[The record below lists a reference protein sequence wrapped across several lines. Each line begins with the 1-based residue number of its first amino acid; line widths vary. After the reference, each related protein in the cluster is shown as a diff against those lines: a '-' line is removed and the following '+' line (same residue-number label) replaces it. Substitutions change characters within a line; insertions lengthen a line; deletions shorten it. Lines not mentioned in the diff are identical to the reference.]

1 MSSNIPVPHMPNHT
15 APDADEIDLFELMQ
29 TLWQEKLL
37 IILLTLVCAGAAA
50 AYAFTATPQYSIAMT
65 LKPASLSLY
74 GEFVAGIQG
83 EQQKSIALGR
93 ETAEEVLVKLTSNLE
108 LRANQVS
115 ILNDPNILNVKV
127 VAKKSKQSVP
137 ELEEVS
143 LELTTLQAGS
153 AAQTLKSYVDAVS
166 VITLKELNS
175 FVQGL
180 GNPTAITQE
189 MLYTIDSM
197 PSQAS
202 LVKPKKS
209 LIVALGIVLG
219 GMLGVF
225 AALIRSMIRKRKNAI

>member
-1 MSSNIPVPHMPNHT
+1 MNPSSMPNQ
-15 APDADEIDLFELMQ
+15 PSSQPGYSGEIDLFDLFQ
-29 TLWQEKLL
+29 SLWKEKIL
-37 IILLTLVCAGAAA
+37 IVLVTAVFTVLAVI
-50 AYAFTATPQYSIAMT
+50 YALTATPQYSIAMT

-83 EQQKSIALGR
+83 EQQKNIALGQ
-93 ETAEEVLVKLTSNLE
+93 ETAEEVLGQLKNNLD
-108 LRANQVS
+108 LNAHKVS
-115 ILNDPNILNVKV
+115 YLKEAHILSISVT
-127 VAKKSKQSVP
+127 AKTPQLVT
-137 ELEEVS
+137 LQ
-143 LELTTLQAGS
+143 LTTLQPGS

>member
-1 MSSNIPVPHMPNHT
+1 MNPSSMPNQ
-15 APDADEIDLFELMQ
+15 PSSQPGYSGEIDLFDLFQ
-29 TLWQEKLL
+29 SLWKEKIL
-37 IILLTLVCAGAAA
+37 IVLVTAVFTALAVI
-50 AYAFTATPQYSIAMT
+50 YALTATPQYSIAMT

-83 EQQKSIALGR
+83 EQQKSIALGQ
-93 ETAEEVLVKLTSNLE
+93 ETAEEVLGQLKNNLD
-108 LRANQVS
+108 LNAHKVS
-115 ILNDPNILNVKV
+115 YLKEAHILSISVT
-127 VAKKSKQSVP
+127 AKTPQLVT
-137 ELEEVS
+137 LQ
-143 LELTTLQAGS
+143 LTTLQPGS

>member
-1 MSSNIPVPHMPNHT
+1 MNPSSMPNQ
-15 APDADEIDLFELMQ
+15 PSSQPGYSGEIDLFDLMQ

-127 VAKKSKQSVP
+127 AKKSKQSVP

-197 PSQAS
+197 PSHAS

-225 AALIRSMIRKRKNAI
+225 AALIRSMIRKRKNAA

>member
-1 MSSNIPVPHMPNHT
+1 MNPSSMPNQ
-15 APDADEIDLFELMQ
+15 PSSQPGYSGEIDLFDLFQ
-29 TLWQEKLL
+29 SLWKEKIL
-37 IILLTLVCAGAAA
+37 IVLVTAVFTVLAVI
-50 AYAFTATPQYSIAMT
+50 YALTATPQYSIAMT

-197 PSQAS
+197 PSHAS

-225 AALIRSMIRKRKNAI
+225 AALIRSMIRKRKNAA

>member
-1 MSSNIPVPHMPNHT
+1 MNPSSMPNQ
-15 APDADEIDLFELMQ
+15 PSSQPGYSGEIDLFDLFQ
-29 TLWQEKLL
+29 SLWKEKIL
-37 IILLTLVCAGAAA
+37 IVLVTAVFTALAVI
-50 AYAFTATPQYSIAMT
+50 YALTATPQYSIAMT

-83 EQQKSIALGR
+83 EQQKSIALGQKA
-93 ETAEEVLVKLTSNLE
+93 AEEVLGQLKNNLDLNAHKVNYLKE
-108 LRANQVS
+108 AHILSVSVTANTPRLVTLQ
-115 ILNDPNILNVKV
+115 
-127 VAKKSKQSVP
+127 
-137 ELEEVS
+137 
-143 LELTTLQAGS
+143 LTTLQPGS

-225 AALIRSMIRKRKNAI
+225 AALIRSVNSQR

>member
-1 MSSNIPVPHMPNHT
+1 MNPSSMPNQ
-15 APDADEIDLFELMQ
+15 PSSQPGYSGEIDLFDLFQ
-29 TLWQEKLL
+29 SLWKEKIL
-37 IILLTLVCAGAAA
+37 IVLVTAVFTVLAVI
-50 AYAFTATPQYSIAMT
+50 YALTATPQYSIAMT

-83 EQQKSIALGR
+83 EQQKSIALGQK
-93 ETAEEVLVKLTSNLE
+93 TAEEVLGQLKNNLD
-108 LRANQVS
+108 LNAHKVS
-115 ILNDPNILNVKV
+115 YLKEAHILSISVT
-127 VAKKSKQSVP
+127 AKTPQLVT
-137 ELEEVS
+137 LQ
-143 LELTTLQAGS
+143 LTTLQPGS

-225 AALIRSMIRKRKNAI
+225 AALIRSMIRKRKNAV

>member
-1 MSSNIPVPHMPNHT
+1 MNPSSMPNQ
-15 APDADEIDLFELMQ
+15 PSSQPGYSGEIDLFDLFQ
-29 TLWQEKLL
+29 SLWKEKIL
-37 IILLTLVCAGAAA
+37 IVLVTAVFTALAVI
-50 AYAFTATPQYSIAMT
+50 YALTATPQYSIAMT

-83 EQQKSIALGR
+83 EQQKSIALGQK
-93 ETAEEVLVKLTSNLE
+93 TAEEVLGQLKNNLD
-108 LRANQVS
+108 LNAHKVS
-115 ILNDPNILNVKV
+115 YLKEAHILSISVT
-127 VAKKSKQSVP
+127 AKTPQLVT
-137 ELEEVS
+137 LQ
-143 LELTTLQAGS
+143 LTTLQPGS

-225 AALIRSMIRKRKNAI
+225 AALIRSAIRKRKNAV

>member
-1 MSSNIPVPHMPNHT
+1 MNPSSMPNQ
-15 APDADEIDLFELMQ
+15 PSSQPGYSGEIDLFDLFQ
-29 TLWQEKLL
+29 SLWKEKIL
-37 IILLTLVCAGAAA
+37 IVLVTAVFTVLAVI
-50 AYAFTATPQYSIAMT
+50 YALTATPQYSIAMT

-83 EQQKSIALGR
+83 EQQKSIALGQK
-93 ETAEEVLVKLTSNLE
+93 TAEEVLGQLKNNLD
-108 LRANQVS
+108 LNAHKVS
-115 ILNDPNILNVKV
+115 YLKEAHILSISVT
-127 VAKKSKQSVP
+127 AKTPQLVT
-137 ELEEVS
+137 LQ
-143 LELTTLQAGS
+143 LTTLQPGR

-180 GNPTAITQE
+180 GNPTVITQD

>member
-1 MSSNIPVPHMPNHT
+1 MSSNIPVPQMPNNT

-50 AYAFTATPQYSIAMT
+50 TYAFTATPQYSITMT

-83 EQQKSIALGR
+83 EQQKSIALGQK
-93 ETAEEVLVKLTSNLE
+93 TAEEVLGQLKNNLD
-108 LRANQVS
+108 LNAHKVS
-115 ILNDPNILNVKV
+115 YLKEAHILSISVT
-127 VAKKSKQSVP
+127 AKTPQLVT
-137 ELEEVS
+137 LQ
-143 LELTTLQAGS
+143 LTTLQPGS

-209 LIVALGIVLG
+209 LIVALGVVLG

-225 AALIRSMIRKRKNAI
+225 AALIRSMIRKRKNAA

>member
-1 MSSNIPVPHMPNHT
+1 MSSNIPVPHMPNNT

-50 AYAFTATPQYSIAMT
+50 TYAFTATPQYSITMT

-83 EQQKSIALGR
+83 EQQKSIALGQK
-93 ETAEEVLVKLTSNLE
+93 TAEEVLRQLKNNLDLNAHKVSYLKEAHILSISVTAKASQLTL
-108 LRANQVS
+108 Q
-115 ILNDPNILNVKV
+115 
-127 VAKKSKQSVP
+127 
-137 ELEEVS
+137 
-143 LELTTLQAGS
+143 LTTLQPGS

-225 AALIRSMIRKRKNAI
+225 AALIRSMIRKRKNAL